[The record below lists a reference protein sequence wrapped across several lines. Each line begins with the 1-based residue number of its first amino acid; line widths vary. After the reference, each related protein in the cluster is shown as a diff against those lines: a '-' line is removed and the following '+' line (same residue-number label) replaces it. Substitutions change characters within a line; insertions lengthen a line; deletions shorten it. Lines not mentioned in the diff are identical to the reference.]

1 MAKKKGLYGVV
12 VVYEKTSKGT
22 SIGRNP
28 SKQKMNKD
36 TRRGFSKK
44 YRGQGK

>member
-1 MAKKKGLYGVV
+1 MAKKFKNYEAHEP
-12 VVYEKTSKGT
+12 VYHKT
-22 SIGRNP
+22 SIGRKA
-28 SKQKMNKD
+28 SKAKMNKD

>member
-1 MAKKKGLYGVV
+1 MAKKFKNFEAHEP
-12 VVYEKTSKGT
+12 VYHKT

-28 SKQKMNKD
+28 SKQKMNKHK
-36 TRRGFSKK
+36 RRSFKA